1 VRIGKDIVR
10 CNATVDLMTDYS
22 GHADYEDSI
31 DWMSHIEGA
40 PQMTFLVHGEPEGLE
55 GFKQHIQ
62 GKLGWAVTI
71 PQHRQSF
78 AIR

>member
-1 VRIGKDIVR
+1 
-10 CNATVDLMTDYS
+10 MMDYS
-22 GHADYEDSI
+22 GHADFEDSI
-31 DWMSHIEGA
+31 AWMSHFETA
-40 PQMTFLVHGEPEGLE
+40 PEETFLVHGEPEGLT

-62 GKLGWAVTI
+62 QKLGWAVTI